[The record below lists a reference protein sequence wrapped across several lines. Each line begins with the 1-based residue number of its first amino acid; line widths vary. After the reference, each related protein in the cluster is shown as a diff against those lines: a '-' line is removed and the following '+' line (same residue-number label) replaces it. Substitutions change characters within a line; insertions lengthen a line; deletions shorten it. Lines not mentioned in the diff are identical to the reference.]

1 MLHQCKCKMGLG
13 RWVLFPRATPV
24 QTHWGRWRGARG
36 VTGFTLLS
44 AALQQT
50 AAGLGAGVCE
60 GKTLCSHG
68 EDVAARGQDPK
79 DPCKAKRQCPAPTA
93 RSSPWGLRGDETPSR
108 MLAGPH
114 KALTFSG
121 AMLGHFQLYR

>member
-1 MLHQCKCKMGLG
+1 MLHQCKRKMGLG

-60 GKTLCSHG
+60 GKPLCSYG
-68 EDVAARGQDPK
+68 KDVAARGQDPK
-79 DPCKAKRQCPAPTA
+79 DPCKAKWQCPAPA
-93 RSSPWGLRGDETPSR
+93 ACSSPLMGSR